1 MKNKK
6 FLTESDIY
14 NNSNNFSNINSEQN
28 NPKIKKTFNSKNNF
42 RISQRANNINNS
54 FRQNENIQT
63 SIPFKISKIKKQE
76 KENNFS
82 KILKMLDEEVKNST
96 KYKFEINSLKIAL
109 NSKNKE
115 IKNLN
120 YKINSLINNISKLKK
135 EKNIMKKNYQIF
147 YQTFINIINNF
158 KNYQKILNI
167 SLPIYSSKDSQLKK
181 YQDILYTIDTLV
193 KTTINLYKN
202 SNSNISKFNSLK
214 NKLNLFN
221 DSFEINNKKNT
232 NKMNLL
238 KKQNIHMK
246 NILEQNISFL
256 KELRAENCILK
267 NRNLNLEKNINII
280 SKSREKLRQKI
291 LGPIKLN
298 YSSTNSFFNRT
309 DDNINLNNISINT
322 TKTNKTSTDILIE
335 EFQNKENKM
344 QNLHKIANSLY
355 NNNKDNV
362 Y

>member
-6 FLTESDIY
+6 LLTESDNY
-14 NNSNNFSNINSEQN
+14 NNSNNFSYFQSEQSNPNIKSFN
-28 NPKIKKTFNSKNNF
+28 NKNNF
-42 RISQRANNINNS
+42 RISQRANHINNS
-54 FRQNENIQT
+54 FRNNENIIKN
-63 SIPFKISKIKKQE
+63 IPFKTNKIKKKE

-82 KILKMLDEEVKNST
+82 KILKMLDEEVKSST
-96 KYKFEINSLKIAL
+96 KYKFEINTLKIAL

-115 IKNLN
+115 IRNLN

-135 EKNIMKKNYQIF
+135 EKNIMKKNNQIF
-147 YQTFINIINNF
+147 YQTFISLINNF
-158 KNYQKILNI
+158 KNYQTILNI
-167 SLPIYSSKDSQLKK
+167 SLPIYSLKDSQLKK
-181 YQDILYTIDTLV
+181 YQDILYTIDVLV
-193 KTTINLYKN
+193 KTSINLYKN

-221 DSFEINNKKNT
+221 DSFEINNKKNL

-256 KELRAENCILK
+256 KELREENSILK

-298 YSSTNSFFNRT
+298 YTSNNSFFNKT
-309 DDNINLNNISINT
+309 DDNININNISINT
-322 TKTNKTSTDILIE
+322 AKTNKTSTDILIE
-335 EFQNKENKM
+335 EFQDKENKM
-344 QNLHKIANSLY
+344 QNLHKIANALY
-355 NNNKDNV
+355 NNNKDNI